1 MAVYDVIPKEN
12 ITNDDISDTL
22 RHHGGIDMFSKRK
35 PVPLKVNFCQD
46 FDENKP
52 DYLPEWWRGKDGNCG
67 ISIPVFTT
75 MDEVGDVT
83 NGTLNG
89 WTYIEPKGG
98 EDEPF
103 RMGDWAGYC
112 AIAEPP
118 FKSFSVPERVEQG
131 GVLTCQFTYNPITQ
145 DGDSLTISD
154 FGGLENCYLGVKVY
168 NSSKNEQYWNTT
180 TKPIKEGADGYKV
193 DIQMSSLSLSAG
205 WVAFPF
211 LCTKQQPQNAV
222 LDGSARYYALPK
234 IDKATFDV
242 VSSVDEL
249 NVKAIYIY
257 MSEGATIPSKLQ
269 WKYSY
274 KNNSGKATSGN
285 RLYIAQTN
293 SFLDGYL
300 YEKELPPFSINMND
314 EFRYPMDVN
323 ENEYETIDLVR
334 NPPFDATKGNYLIVS
349 IDNGRIVNYAPIAKQ
364 VVE

>member
-1 MAVYDVIPKEN
+1 MAVYEVIPKEN

-22 RHHGGIDMFSKRK
+22 RRYGGTNMFSKRK

-52 DYLPEWWRGKDGNCG
+52 DYFAEWWRGKDGNCG
-67 ISIPVFTT
+67 ISIPEFTT
-75 MDEVGDVT
+75 MDEVGDAT

-118 FKSFSVPERVEQG
+118 FKAFSVPERIEQG

-180 TKPIKEGADGYKV
+180 TKTIKEGADGYKV

-234 IDKATFDV
+234 INKATFDV

-249 NVKAIYIY
+249 IVKAVYIY
-257 MSEGATIPSKLQ
+257 RSATATVPTKLK
-269 WKYSY
+269 WDYSY
-274 KNNSGKATSGN
+274 KNNSGKPTTGN
-285 RLYIAQTN
+285 YMCVSETDSIPSNPRYGKQLPDIEENPYTYSEEINLLTN
-293 SFLDGYL
+293 Q
-300 YEKELPPFSINMND
+300 SI
-314 EFRYPMDVN
+314 
-323 ENEYETIDLVR
+323 
-334 NPPFDATKGNYLIVS
+334 DATRDNYLIVS
-349 IDNGRIVNYAPIAKQ
+349 INNRVIKAVSIAKQ
-364 VVE
+364 VGE